1 MRVSRTRKR
10 TTAELLR
17 RGTGSWLRI
26 EVNHR
31 FLDGK
36 TDLAALWRDTGV
48 LLFACATPLEKI
60 DVVHAPSAL
69 VPCLLTRAYAPV
81 SRVLADAIWA
91 VLFCGGV
98 YTEEQLDLG

>member
-10 TTAELLR
+10 TTAELVR
-17 RGTGSWLRI
+17 QGIGYWLRN
-26 EVNHR
+26 EFNHR
-31 FLDGK
+31 FLNGG
-36 TDLAALWRDTGV
+36 TELAAIWRDTGV
-48 LLFACATPLEKI
+48 LLDACETLRERI

-81 SRVLADAIWA
+81 SRVRADAIWA

-98 YTEEQLDLG
+98 DTEDQFDLG